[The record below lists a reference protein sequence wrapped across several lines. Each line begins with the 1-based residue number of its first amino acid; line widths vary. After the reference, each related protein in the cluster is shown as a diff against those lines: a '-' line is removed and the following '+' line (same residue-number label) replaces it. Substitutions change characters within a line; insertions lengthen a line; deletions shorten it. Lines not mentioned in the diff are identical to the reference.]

1 MKKPDIEIIYIDMD
15 GVLANFRDMYIKE
28 FGEDPEAVK
37 NVRHWVEFVKRK
49 CFAKLDMMKGAKAG
63 IKFLKKSNIH
73 VKILS
78 STGNKK
84 KPDDNEV
91 ENQKKE
97 WLENHDIDWPTI
109 FVPGR
114 HLKIDYADKNAIL
127 IDDNQDTI
135 EEWIKAG
142 GVGIY
147 HTDWITTETILRL
160 YI

>member
-28 FGEDPEAVK
+28 FGEDPDAVK

-49 CFAKLDMMKGAKAG
+49 CFEKLDLMPGAKSG

-78 STGNKK
+78 STGNDK
-84 KPDDNEV
+84 KPDDKEV
-91 ENQKKE
+91 SKQKTE
-97 WLENHDIDWPTI
+97 WLEDHNIDWPTI

-114 HLKIDYADKNAIL
+114 HHKIKYADKHAIL

-135 EEWIKAG
+135 DEWIKAG

-147 HTDWITTETILRL
+147 HSDWDTTITILRL